1 MRAVYEVLDKIKDKL
16 RQSPNIQTVSFGDI
30 MEVDLNKTTMYPLA
44 HIGMGDVSFQEHTL
58 QINLNLLLLDI
69 VDDNRDPSTEDEF
82 YGNTNL
88 QDILNTLLAE
98 ANILVSDLKRGNS
111 FTELYQIETDIVARP
126 FLDRFENQ
134 LAGWGMDL
142 IIIFPINQTHPC
154 LLYTS
159 PSPRD

>member
-30 MEVDLNKTTMYPLA
+30 MEVDLNKTTIYPLA

-58 QINLNLLLLDI
+58 RINLNLLLLDI

-88 QDILNTLLAE
+88 QDILNTLLA
-98 ANILVSDLKRGNS
+98 
-111 FTELYQIETDIVARP
+111 
-126 FLDRFENQ
+126 
-134 LAGWGMDL
+134 
-142 IIIFPINQTHPC
+142 
-154 LLYTS
+154 
-159 PSPRD
+159 

>member
-98 ANILVSDLKRGNS
+98 ANILVSDLRRGS
-111 FTELYQIETDIVARP
+111 GFTELFQIESNVTAQP
-126 FLDRFENQ
+126 FLDRYENQ
-134 LAGWGMDL
+134 LAGWAVD
-142 IIIFPINQTHPC
+142 IVVSYPNNDVSIC
-154 LLYTS
+154 
-159 PSPRD
+159 

>member
-1 MRAVYEVLDKIKDKL
+1 MRAAYQVLDKIKDKL
-16 RQSPNIQTVSFGDI
+16 RTSPNIQTVSFGDLF
-30 MEVDLNKTTMYPLA
+30 EVDLNKTTIFPLA
-44 HIGMGDVSFQEHTL
+44 HIGMGNVTFLEHKLELTM
-58 QINLNLLLLDI
+58 NVMLLDI

-82 YGNTNL
+82 YSNTNL

-142 IIIFPINQTHPC
+142 IIIFPNNN
-154 LLYTS
+154 TS
-159 PSPRD
+159 IC

>member
-16 RQSPNIQTVSFGDI
+16 RQSPNIQTVSFGDV

-142 IIIFPINQTHPC
+142 IIIFPNNN
-154 LLYTS
+154 TS
-159 PSPRD
+159 IC